1 MEMECSTTESI
12 LYFAVDINILYDIIL
27 PHVTQNQRKY
37 YHNVQKIINQ
47 NKKIFLVRK
56 CFIFYLLKHMNII
69 RFRYTKVKS
78 LL

>member
-27 PHVTQNQRKY
+27 PHATQNQRKY

-47 NKKIFLVRK
+47 YKRIFRVRK
-56 CFIFYLLKHMNII
+56 CFLHFLKHMNIKL
-69 RFRYTKVKS
+69 FR
-78 LL
+78 